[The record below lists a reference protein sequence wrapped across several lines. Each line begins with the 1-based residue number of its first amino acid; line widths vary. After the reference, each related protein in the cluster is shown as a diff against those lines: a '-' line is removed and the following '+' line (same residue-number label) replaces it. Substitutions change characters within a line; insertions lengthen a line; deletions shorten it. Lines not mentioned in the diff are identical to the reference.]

1 MVWLIR
7 LHFIILFFLA
17 FSRIINADDLSSE
30 EKMLFNFVDLDNDN
44 KLSSSPSQRNRSKH
58 RSTIDYQFSRSNR
71 LSPKNS
77 KSPKSLAN
85 AVVSIYIY

>member
-30 EKMLFNFVDLDNDN
+30 EKMLFNFVDLDNDDR
-44 KLSSSPSQRNRSKH
+44 LSSMEINQSINLIFQLVDINRDGFISK
-58 RSTIDYQFSRSNR
+58 TEIIE
-71 LSPKNS
+71 LKNIIN
-77 KSPKSLAN
+77 SLK
-85 AVVSIYIY
+85 